1 MNPYTLT
8 STSSKFIHAL
18 RAVLAQIVL
27 VGHVLKIYG
36 FTNENSLLTKLTPY
50 AVLVFFV
57 LSGYV
62 IAYSTGNKGR
72 AYGFKKFIIDRFARI
87 YIVVIPTLVF
97 SIVLG
102 FIGYALLGF
111 LPFNLNPWH
120 FVSTLLMQQEN
131 PVLLHVQYILP
142 NTEYFNIIGFFGE
155 NLPLW
160 SLSLEWW
167 NYVFFGFVFYFFVSK
182 YSKFEYLLFIASLMF
197 VISYTILPSK
207 SSYGLTLI
215 WFEGV
220 LVHQLL
226 TKKIRLNYS
235 GILAIASLLL
245 TFFVF
250 NLQPQLSIIP
260 CGLFLFFSIRFFQE
274 NSSNT
279 WNKFLDV
286 FKWPGNYSFSLYCL
300 HYPLLLFSAQWLSP
314 TPWNVLLIIVLSNA
328 LSYLNFQFIE
338 SKHKALGKLLL
349 SKIQSHRNTR

>member
-1 MNPYTLT
+1 MNSYTLT

-18 RAVLAQIVL
+18 RAVLAQLVL
-27 VGHVLKIYG
+27 VGHVVKIYG

-62 IAYSTGNKGR
+62 IAYSTGNKDKE
-72 AYGFKKFIIDRFARI
+72 YGFKKFMIARFARI

-102 FIGYALLGF
+102 FIGYAMLGF
-111 LPFNLNPWH
+111 LPYNLNPWH
-120 FVSTLLMQQEN
+120 IVSTLLMQQEN
-131 PVLLHVQYILP
+131 PVLLHAQYILP
-142 NTEYFNIIGFFGE
+142 NNEYFNIIGFFGE

-167 NYVFFGFVFYFFVSK
+167 NYVFFGFVFYFSVSK

-220 LVHQLL
+220 LIHQLL
-226 TKKIRLNYS
+226 NKKIQLNYS
-235 GILAIASLLL
+235 GTLAMVSLLL
-245 TFFVF
+245 TCFVF
-250 NLQPQLSIIP
+250 NLQPQLSITP
-260 CGLFLFFSIRFFQE
+260 CGLFLFFSIRFFQK

-279 WNKFLDV
+279 WNIFLDL

-300 HYPLLLFSAQWLSP
+300 HYPLLLLSAQWLSP
-314 TPWNVLLIIVLSNA
+314 NPWNVLLIIVLSNT

-349 SKIQSHRNTR
+349 SKIQPHRHPR